1 MIDEPVS
8 KFTRPAEVLPNN
20 AKTAKILKDREE
32 IAQQKA
38 EREKA
43 VSSYTPC
50 SCFNY
55 CFAFIYHFY

>member
-32 IAQQKA
+32 IAQ
-38 EREKA
+38 
-43 VSSYTPC
+43 
-50 SCFNY
+50 
-55 CFAFIYHFY
+55 